1 MTETGASAGPCH
13 ERLVFPWTGVLLRDE
28 TIEDFPV
35 RAGEHVTVEEKQN
48 GRFRV
53 TVPRQGATR
62 SEWVAP
68 GSVDEVLGA
77 AVDLYLLGKPNI
89 SWGSGGAWRNRGRA
103 TQEFSLREEDEIL
116 RAGTAVRVPGEAY
129 LPDADE
135 WDVLLADIGGRP
147 VPRSKV
153 ELVTGEDG
161 LPRRTDGRSSS
172 FYFQG
177 TLREDHTIPGG
188 TTLVEAG
195 DEIQAQPSPRKSG
208 SYLVSKPNT
217 PGEAEVPGD
226 MLEMDLAL
234 PPSTSQVELM
244 CYELAPYAAALAR
257 LRPGFVAAANSRSGS
272 SAGGSEYWA
281 KTLGTDFGTE
291 KVLWT
296 DLPALRLQ
304 RGDLV
309 AFYAS
314 GVREGEDTSTHMA
327 VATGDG
333 QDVYSLWNRPQ
344 HYPVRVGLAELW
356 AGETTIPTI
365 YLKTAV
371 PAWHT

>member
-1 MTETGASAGPCH
+1 
-13 ERLVFPWTGVLLRDE
+13 
-28 TIEDFPV
+28 
-35 RAGEHVTVEEKQN
+35 
-48 GRFRV
+48 
-53 TVPRQGATR
+53 
-62 SEWVAP
+62 
-68 GSVDEVLGA
+68 
-77 AVDLYLLGKPNI
+77 
-89 SWGSGGAWRNRGRA
+89 
-103 TQEFSLREEDEIL
+103 
-116 RAGTAVRVPGEAY
+116 VRVPGEAY

-135 WDVLLADIGGRP
+135 WDVLLTDIGARP

-153 ELVTGEDG
+153 ELVTGEDS
-161 LPRRTDGRSSS
+161 LPRRTDGRGSS

-177 TLREDHTIPGG
+177 TLREDHTIPGV

-195 DEIQAQPSPRKSG
+195 DEIQAQPSPRKPG
-208 SYLVSKPNT
+208 WYLVSKPNT
-217 PGEAEVPGD
+217 PGEAEVPGA

-281 KTLGTDFGTE
+281 ETLGTDFGTE

-296 DLPALRLQ
+296 DLPARRLQ

-314 GVREGEDTSTHMA
+314 GVREGEDTSTHVA

-356 AGETTIPTI
+356 AGETTMPRTGPRLTMAITGCQLQTLPPPGRPDRN
-365 YLKTAV
+365 AV
-371 PAWHT
+371 SAAAAGPAAFTPSWELSTLAAAWHHAYGGQRPDLARALEFYDRWLPGIMRRIATITRTCVPECATRRRSW